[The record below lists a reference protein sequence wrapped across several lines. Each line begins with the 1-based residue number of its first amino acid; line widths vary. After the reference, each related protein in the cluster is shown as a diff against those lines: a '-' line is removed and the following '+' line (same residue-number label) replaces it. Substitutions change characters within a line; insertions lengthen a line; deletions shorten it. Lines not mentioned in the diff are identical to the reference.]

1 MAGILDFLSLLL
13 TASVFVGVIVGIIF
27 VVQQVQAAVA
37 QTKES
42 LKKKGLNIT
51 DTGVSVKTDRH
62 LDREDYLDATQRNM
76 VKAFQSSSFA
86 KVDAQGNHAAALRP
100 SLSGS
105 ASFMKADR
113 EKEKEKE
120 KRGSRWGMGSK
131 QSAAK

>member
-13 TASVFVGVIVGIIF
+13 TAAVCVGVVVGIIF
-27 VVQQVQAAVA
+27 VVQQVQGAVA

-51 DTGVSVKTDRH
+51 DTGVSVKTDKH

-76 VKAFQSSSFA
+76 VKAFQNSSFS
-86 KVDAQGNHAAALRP
+86 KLDAQGNHASSIRP

-105 ASFMKADR
+105 LASYKGEREERKSNRPKKAL
-113 EKEKEKE
+113 
-120 KRGSRWGMGSK
+120 
-131 QSAAK
+131 